1 MRIYQKLF
9 SFAKIGISLLVLILP
24 LKGFTQGKELPRK
37 LIYESYVEV
46 LEEAH
51 SSQPSR
57 LDSMLT
63 ASFDP
68 KTMDSAAF
76 KILSSDD
83 FWKDQADHS
92 RSEVIYEIYPN
103 EVWVYSQWNGQQ
115 AGNTFRY
122 RQGSHLAEEYDQS
135 RKILKRNFV
144 AIPEPTNSNE
154 AVFKD
159 EISEY
164 LELEIY
170 KIVETELDPE
180 MGKSIHALQVTD
192 EIKLP
197 VKINLGVGPQL
208 RDQLIVERITTSE
221 AFPKMRFVYRLKE
234 VIYDED
240 LK

>member
-1 MRIYQKLF
+1 MIF
-9 SFAKIGISLLVLILP
+9 P

-68 KTMDSAAF
+68 KTMDSSVF
-76 KILSSDD
+76 KILLSDD
-83 FWKDQADHS
+83 FWKKQADES
-92 RSEVIYEIYPN
+92 KTEVVYEIYPT
-103 EVWVYSQWNGQQ
+103 EVWVYSQWNGQH
-115 AGNTFRY
+115 AGSSFRY
-122 RQGSHLAEEYDQS
+122 RQGSHLAEEYDQH

-144 AIPEPTNSNE
+144 AIPETKNGSEVIFKNE
-154 AVFKD
+154 VSRFLD
-159 EISEY
+159 FDTYRI
-164 LELEIY
+164 L
-170 KIVETELDPE
+170 ETEIDSE
-180 MGKSIHALQVTD
+180 MGKSTHSLLVTE

-197 VKINLGVGPQL
+197 VRINLGAGPQL

-234 VIYDED
+234 IMWDED
-240 LK
+240 FK

>member
-1 MRIYQKLF
+1 MRFDHKLI
-9 SFAKIGISLLVLILP
+9 SFAKIGITLLVLILP
-24 LKGFTQGKELPRK
+24 LKGFSQEREIPRK

-68 KTMDSAAF
+68 KTMDSAVF
-76 KILSSDD
+76 EVLLSDD
-83 FWKDQADHS
+83 FWKKQANES
-92 RSEVIYEIYPN
+92 KTEVVYEIYPT
-103 EVWVYSQWNGQQ
+103 EVWVYSQWNGQH
-115 AGNTFRY
+115 AGNSFRF
-122 RQGSHLAEEYDQS
+122 RQGSHLAEEYDQH

-144 AIPEPTNSNE
+144 AIPESTTSIE
-154 AVFKD
+154 TVFKD
-159 EISEY
+159 EISRF
-164 LELEIY
+164 LELDIY

-180 MGKSIHALQVTD
+180 MGKSTHSLLVTE

-197 VKINLGVGPQL
+197 VRINLGVGPQL
-208 RDQLIVERITTSE
+208 RDELIVERITTSE

-234 VIYDED
+234 MMWDED